1 VAERLNEFGQPVG
14 PAMPD
19 DWAGCDPPS
28 RAPLVGQYCQVVPLV
43 IADHAA
49 SLYHELSCDD
59 SDANWTY
66 LSCGPFGDFESFCH
80 WLETSCLG
88 DDPMFF
94 VVEEAGTGGPLGL
107 AAYMN
112 IKPEWGSLEVGHI
125 HFSNA
130 MQRTPMATEA
140 MYLMMAYAFDELGY
154 RRYEWKCDALNA
166 RSRKAADRL
175 GFRFEGVFR
184 QAMVYNGRS
193 RDTAWYS
200 VIDEEWAEM
209 KVGYEAWLDVGNFEK
224 SGIQATPLQT
234 KRNP

>member
-1 VAERLNEFGQPVG
+1 MVG
-14 PAMPD
+14 
-19 DWAGCDPPS
+19 
-28 RAPLVGQYCQVVPLV
+28 RYCRVVPLV
-43 IADHAA
+43 IADHAVP
-49 SLYHELSCDD
+49 LYEELSCED

-66 LSCGPFGDFESFCH
+66 LSCGPFGDFESFRG
-80 WLETSCLG
+80 WLESSCLG

-94 VVEEAGTGGPLGL
+94 VVEQTGSDQALGL
-107 AAYMN
+107 AAFMN
-112 IKPEWGSLEVGHI
+112 IKPAWGSLEVGHV
-125 HFSNA
+125 HFSKA

-140 MYLMMAYAFDELGY
+140 MYLMMVEAFDGLGY

-200 VIDEEWAEM
+200 VVDGEWAGL
-209 KVGYEAWLDVGNFEK
+209 KVGYEAWLAEGNFDK
-224 SGIQATPLQT
+224 QGLQIQAL
-234 KRNP
+234 NLGEHE